1 MSARGKRVL
10 GYSLAAGAV
19 GLVVMSVALGM
30 LVANAAAAGS
40 TLHEKHCGL
49 FRSSVKWS
57 DAEYIKGY
65 YYSYNVVRLQCHSKH
80 SVAASDPSV
89 IAVLALHGHRHPYGF
104 DCHVTPVL
112 EGGYCSKGSP
122 SKPATVK
129 GVSWAPEVDCAIPD
143 PPYTP
148 AKLPAKCHT

>member
-19 GLVVMSVALGM
+19 CLVAVSVALGA
-30 LVANAAAAGS
+30 LVASAAARSAP
-40 TLHEKHCGL
+40 HEQHCGL

-65 YYSYNVVRLQCHSKH
+65 FYSYNVVRLQCHSKH